1 MGFVVE
7 VLDNIDEPDDPSLP
21 IPPTTPAGIAAG
33 NVIAAFEG
41 DADNRMTF
49 RWKGKLWLLPAQA
62 TMMMARVRAED
73 YDNILLRVYGDGVQV
88 DEVVVTSEE
97 EFTLAETDAYRKLEI
112 EVLGTSTIREIQL
125 AEDVRELG

>member
-1 MGFVVE
+1 M
-7 VLDNIDEPDDPSLP
+7 I
-21 IPPTTPAGIAAG
+21 
-33 NVIAAFEG
+33 
-41 DADNRMTF
+41 
-49 RWKGKLWLLPAQA
+49 
-62 TMMMARVRAED
+62 MARVRADD

-88 DEVVVTSEE
+88 DEVVVTGEE